1 MMLMRSIRRNPV
13 AVLALFVLAFG
24 AWVLVDTLQK
34 PQQRYVQIDPH
45 DYQLIG
51 VEAPPLGGPPPAV
64 EEKPRP
70 APHATAEAIRK
81 LKPGMTRTEVEVL
94 VGAPAAN
101 DIHPASVNDG
111 RVTYHTTY
119 ETDLDLDPPATVRPI
134 NTPRPGPKDRDPNLR
149 GKAVVKLEF
158 DATKPGHPLVSV
170 HYPAPM
176 F

>member
-1 MMLMRSIRRNPV
+1 MRLIRSVYRNPV
-13 AVLALFVLAFG
+13 AVFGLFVLAFG
-24 AWVLVDTLQK
+24 GWVLVDSFRK
-34 PQQRYVQIDPH
+34 PEPKFVEVNPY

-51 VEAPPLGGPPPAV
+51 IEAPPLNGLPPRP
-64 EEKPRP
+64 EEKPC
-70 APHATAEAIRK
+70 APPQATAEAIRK

-119 ETDLDLDPPATVRPI
+119 ETDQDLDPPATVRPI
-134 NTPRPGPKDRDPNLR
+134 HTPRPAAKDPNPR
-149 GKAVVKLEF
+149 GKAIVKLEF

-170 HYPAPM
+170 QFPVPM